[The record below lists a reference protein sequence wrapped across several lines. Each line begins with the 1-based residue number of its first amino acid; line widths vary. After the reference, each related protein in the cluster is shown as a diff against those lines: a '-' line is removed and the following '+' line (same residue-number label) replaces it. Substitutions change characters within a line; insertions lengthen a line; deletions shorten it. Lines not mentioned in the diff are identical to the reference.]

1 MCMKRTN
8 INLTDA
14 DQQAIQVLRER
25 YGLTNDA
32 AAIRLALRV
41 ATQGADMHT
50 QSQANGLTVWAAHM
64 DSDGNKVIHA
74 RRGVVVGELRRP
86 SGRVSYRVQWDDGDE
101 STSVAQANLSF
112 SPPSEA
118 S

>member
-1 MCMKRTN
+1 MKRTN

-32 AAIRLALRV
+32 AAIRLALHV

-50 QSQANGLTVWAAHM
+50 QQSKASGLTVWAAHM
-64 DSDGNKVIHA
+64 DSDGNKVVHA
-74 RRGVVVGELRRP
+74 RHGIVIGEFRGMGDRI
-86 SGRVSYRVQWDDGDE
+86 SYRVRWDDGDE
-101 STSVAQANLSF
+101 STSIAAANLSF
-112 SPPSEA
+112 SPPQE
-118 S
+118 